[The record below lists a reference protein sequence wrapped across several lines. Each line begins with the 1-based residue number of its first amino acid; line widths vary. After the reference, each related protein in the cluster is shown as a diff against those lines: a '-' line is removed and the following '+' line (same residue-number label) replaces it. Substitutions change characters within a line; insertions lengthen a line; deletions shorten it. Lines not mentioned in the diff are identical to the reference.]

1 MFSKA
6 CEYGIRATLYVAMQS
21 MEGQRAGLREI
32 VEVTGTP
39 AAYMA
44 KILQKLV
51 HAGILTSARGP
62 VGGFGI
68 SRQKA
73 DSLRLSELVQTL
85 EGNRFHGTCLLG
97 KKNCGNDLCPISEEY
112 LEMKTE
118 MLDMLQNT
126 SVFELSSQL
135 SLGLGTLK
143 YLDDPEIT

>member
-32 VEVTGTP
+32 VDVTGTP

-51 HAGILTSARGP
+51 HAGILDSVRGP

-68 SRQKA
+68 SRIKI
-73 DSLRLSELVQTL
+73 DNIRLAELVHTL
-85 EGNRFHGTCLLG
+85 EGDRFQGTCLLG
-97 KKNCGNDLCPISEEY
+97 KKSCGDTVCPLHNEF
-112 LEMKTE
+112 LEMKEE
-118 MLDMLQNT
+118 MLGMLENT
-126 SVFELSSQL
+126 SLFELASQL

-143 YLDDPEIT
+143 YRDEGET